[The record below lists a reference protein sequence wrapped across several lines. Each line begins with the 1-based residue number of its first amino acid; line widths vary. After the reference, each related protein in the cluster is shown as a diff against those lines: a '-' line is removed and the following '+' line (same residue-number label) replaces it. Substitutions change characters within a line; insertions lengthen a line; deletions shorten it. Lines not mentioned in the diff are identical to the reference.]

1 LLPIGHRQFHKST
14 LNSTKRFSGDSMQK
28 LQSAL
33 ASSAARLPILAAVF
47 AGGSLV
53 APATA
58 FADCVNVAGVITCD
72 TAAPNPFTST
82 VGEGDSATADNITV
96 NVGAGAQV
104 AVGDQNAISLRDN
117 AAITIAAGGLV
128 SATATTTNGNYNT
141 GGNAVEFRNNGTLT
155 IEQGGQLLAL
165 GTQGSAEAVNFMGIG
180 NMLTNSGLIDAN
192 NSVAIW
198 SQNTSGLNTVINTET
213 GIIEAGNGTTST
225 VIGGSGAGALDFT
238 NRGTIRGSIN
248 LANGNDILR
257 LYTGS
262 TVTGNLSGGG
272 GTDAIFLSGDGQSSM
287 AGNFNGFESL
297 VKNDLGT
304 WTLTGTITGVTV
316 ATVQNGTLVLT
327 GANPN
332 YTGQVIIDPAGT
344 LEARAQALPTQL
356 LAANNVAN
364 ITNNGLVRFAQPDD
378 GTYVGQIV
386 GTGAVE
392 KTGAGTLTLEPSVA
406 AGNTYSGGTFINGGV
421 VAVGAD
427 NALGASTGGI
437 SFNGGTLQLNSSF
450 NLSAGRAVNL
460 DLGGGTI
467 DTQAFD
473 STLAQ
478 GATGPGG
485 LTKTGTGSLILTGNS
500 DYSGGTVISGGT
512 LQLGDGGTSGSIVG
526 DVLNNSLFA
535 FNRSDA
541 FLVPGVISGS
551 GAVEQNGSGTTILTG
566 DNTYTGGTTINAG
579 TLQLGNGGTS
589 GSVVGDVANDGA
601 LAFNRSDSLIFD
613 GLISGTGDVRQIG
626 GGTTILTAQNT
637 YSGATTVEAGTLAA
651 GATNVFS
658 PNSPASVL
666 AGGTLDA
673 AGFDQ
678 TVSVLTNAGLVNVGG
693 APGATLTVSG
703 NYIGADGTLRLNTA
717 LGDDAS
723 TTDRLIVLGDTS
735 GSTTLVVA
743 NVGGSGAPTVEGIR
757 VIDVAGSSAGS
768 FALDGN
774 YVFEGDQA
782 VIGGAYAYRL
792 YKNGVSTPTD
802 GNWYLRSAL
811 IDSTNP
817 TDPTDPTDPTSPPTS
832 PLYQPGVPAYE
843 AYAQTLLGLNGLPTL
858 QQRVGNR
865 YWSGAGNGLLSQ
877 GDGPGTIEPAP
888 QPSEGGPAFIE
899 GRGIWARIEGAH
911 GSFDPRTSTSSTDY
925 DLDTWKI
932 QSGLDGQLYENDSGK
947 LIGGITAHYGNA
959 SADVSSIFG
968 NGEVDTDG
976 YGVGATLTWYGQ
988 NGFYLDG
995 QAQATWYESDLSS
1008 GLLGSLSNGNDGF
1021 GYAFSLET
1029 GKRLAL
1035 NQSWTLTPQAQLAY
1049 SSVDFDDFTDPF
1061 GANVSLGIG
1070 ESLKGRLGLSAD
1082 YENAWESASGTMT
1095 RTHLYG
1101 IANLYH
1107 EFLDGTEVE
1116 VSGVNFASE
1125 NDRTWAGIGTGGSY
1139 NWNND
1144 KYSIYS
1150 EVSVNTSLSNFADSY
1165 SLNGTAGFKVK
1176 F

>member
-1 LLPIGHRQFHKST
+1 
-14 LNSTKRFSGDSMQK
+14 MQK
-28 LQSAL
+28 LPSGF
-33 ASSAARLPILAAVF
+33 ASCASRSSIVAAIF
-47 AGGSLV
+47 IAGSFM

-58 FADCVNVAGVITCD
+58 FANCVTLGGVITCD
-72 TAAPNPFTST
+72 ATAPNPFTTT
-82 VGEGDSATADNITV
+82 VGAGNSAAADNITV
-96 NVGAGAQV
+96 NVGTGSQV
-104 AVGDQNAISLRDN
+104 AVGDLNAISLRN
-117 AAITIAAGGLV
+117 GAVITIAGGGLV
-128 SATATTTNGNYNT
+128 SATAVSTIGNFNT
-141 GGNAVEFRNNGTLT
+141 GGNAIEVNNNGTVT

-165 GTQGSAEAVNFMGIG
+165 GTQGSAEAVNFQGTG
-180 NMLTNSGLIDAN
+180 NVLTNSGLIDAN
-192 NSVAIW
+192 NAVAIW
-198 SQNTSGLNTVINTET
+198 SQNTSGLNTVINNET

-238 NRGTIRGSIN
+238 NKGTIRGSIN

-262 TVTGNLSGGG
+262 SVTGNFTGGL

-287 AGNFNGFESL
+287 AGNFTGFESL
-297 VKNDLGT
+297 VKNDLGR

-327 GANPN
+327 GTNSN
-332 YTGQVIIDPAGT
+332 YTGQVIIDPAGI

-356 LAANNVAN
+356 VPANNVAN
-364 ITNNGLVRFAQPDD
+364 ITNNGLVRFTQPVN

-392 KTGAGTLTLEPSVA
+392 KTGAGTLTLAPSVA

-427 NALGASTGGI
+427 NALGASTGGV
-437 SFNGGTLQLNSSF
+437 SFNSGTLQLNSSF
-450 NLSAGRAVNL
+450 DLSASRAVTLNV
-460 DLGGGTI
+460 GGGTI
-467 DTQAFD
+467 DTQAFN

-478 GATGPGG
+478 GVTGPGR
-485 LTKTGTGSLILTGNS
+485 LTKTGTGSLVLTGNS
-500 DYSGGTVISGGT
+500 NYSGGTVISAGT
-512 LQLGDGGTSGSIVG
+512 LQLGNGGTSGSISG
-526 DVLNNSLFA
+526 DVLNNSLLT

-541 FLVPGVISGS
+541 FLVPGTISGS
-551 GAVEQNGSGTTILTG
+551 GAVEQNGSGTTVLAG
-566 DNTYTGGTTINAG
+566 NNTYTGGTTINAG

-589 GSVVGDVANDGA
+589 GSIVGNVSNTGS
-601 LAFNRSDSLIFD
+601 LAFNRSDSMSF
-613 GLISGTGDVRQIG
+613 GGVISGSGSVRQIG

-651 GATNVFS
+651 GTTNAFS
-658 PNSPASVL
+658 PTSSTSVL

-678 TVSVLTNAGLVNVGG
+678 TLSVLTNAGLVNIGG

-703 NYIGADGTLRLNTA
+703 NYAGAGGTLRLNTA

-723 TTDRLIVLGDTS
+723 TTDRLVVAGNTS
-735 GSTTLVVA
+735 GSTTLVVN
-743 NVGGSGAPTVEGIR
+743 NVGGKGALTVEGIR
-757 VIDVAGSSAGS
+757 VIDVAGSSAGN
-768 FALDGN
+768 FALDGD
-774 YVFEGDQA
+774 YRFQGEEA

-792 YKNGVSTPTD
+792 YKNGIATPTD
-802 GNWYLRSAL
+802 GDWYLRSAL
-811 IDSTNP
+811 DAA
-817 TDPTDPTDPTSPPTS
+817 DPASL
-832 PLYQPGVPAYE
+832 PLYQPGVPVYE

-858 QQRVGNR
+858 QQRLGNR
-865 YWSGAGNGLLSQ
+865 YWSGAGNGTLSQ
-877 GDGPGTIEPAP
+877 GDGPGTMEPAP
-888 QPSEGGPAFIE
+888 QPSDGGPTFVE
-899 GRGIWARIEGAH
+899 GRGLWARFEGTRE
-911 GSFDPRTSTSSTDY
+911 SFDPRTSTSSADY
-925 DLDTWKI
+925 DVDTWKF
-932 QSGLDGQLYENDSGK
+932 QGGLDKQLYESGSGT
-947 LIGGITAHYGNA
+947 LMGGITAHYGNA

-968 NGEVDTDG
+968 NGTVDTDG
-976 YGVGATLTWYGQ
+976 YGIGATLTWYGQ

-1008 GLLGSLSNGNDGF
+1008 DIAGGLSTGNDGF

-1029 GKRLAL
+1029 GNRLAL
-1035 NQSWTLTPQAQLAY
+1035 NQSWTLTPQAQIAY
-1049 SSVDFDDFTDPF
+1049 SNVNFDNFTDSF
-1061 GANVSLGIG
+1061 GANVSLGAG

-1082 YENAWESASGTMT
+1082 YENAWEGASGTTT

-1101 IANLYH
+1101 IANLYY
-1107 EFLDGTEVE
+1107 EFLDGTDVA
-1116 VSGVNFASE
+1116 VSGVQFASE
-1125 NDRTWAGIGTGGSY
+1125 NDRTWGGIGAGSSY

-1165 SLNGTAGFKVK
+1165 SLNLNAGFKVK